1 MILLCETLRDVA
13 FLKSTWLKWVVMAI
27 MKIELN
33 MEKRIFG
40 LDLLRFVA
48 IFLVMRVHAKEHYIT
63 PFFKASS
70 SGFWY
75 PDGVNLFFVLSGF
88 LIGGIIIRD
97 MSQQRIDFP
106 MIRKF
111 WRFRWFRTLPNYY
124 LVLLLVLIYMQ
135 VVFHSTAGFDFSFFI
150 FCQNLF
156 TIHSDFFGVAW
167 SLAVEEWFYLVYPLV
182 LWGFSKAIPK
192 AGFRNWMLLSIFFML
207 GYPLIARV
215 LNLLPHVLTLDYQA
229 ILQEKKTPHF
239 FRKIVFYRMDSIAFG
254 ILAAYVMHY
263 HASIWHRV
271 KYPALVIGTFLLFT
285 KIQFLLFRKIN
296 MMIFYPY
303 VEILGTCLI
312 LPFLSS
318 LRKAPS
324 FISVPITHISMISY
338 SLYLLHFSL
347 ILNVMVTF
355 IDKPTNIREAL
366 FLHGLYYV
374 ISFVLAHL
382 LYKYFE
388 KPVMDL
394 RSRQGSLWQ
403 AIRTGKPAKV

>member
-13 FLKSTWLKWVVMAI
+13 FLRSTWLKWVVMAI

-63 PFFKASS
+63 PFFKASAS
-70 SGFWY
+70 RFWY

-97 MSQQRIDFP
+97 MSHQRIDFA

-135 VVFHSTAGFDFSFFI
+135 MAFHSTEGFDFSFFI

-156 TIHSDFFGVAW
+156 TKHSDFFGVAW

-182 LWGFSKAIPK
+182 IWGFSKAIPK
-192 AGFRNWMLLSIFFML
+192 AGFRNWMLLSILFML

-215 LNLLPHVLTLDYQA
+215 LNLLPHVLTLDYKA
-229 ILQEKKTPHF
+229 ILQEKITPFF

-271 KYPALVIGTFLLFT
+271 KYPALMIGTILLFT
-285 KIQFLLFRKIN
+285 NIQFYFFVNLNL
-296 MMIFYPY
+296 MIFYPY
-303 VEILGTCLI
+303 QELMGTFLI
-312 LPFLSS
+312 LPFLSG
-318 LRKAPS
+318 LRKVPS
-324 FISVPITHISMISY
+324 FVSVPITHISMISY

-355 IDKPTNIREAL
+355 IDKPTNIREAV
-366 FLHGLYYV
+366 FLQVLYYV
-374 ISFVLAHL
+374 ISFILAHL

-388 KPVMDL
+388 KPMMDL
-394 RSRQGSLWQ
+394 RSWQGSLWQ
-403 AIRTGKPAKV
+403 RIRMRSPAKI